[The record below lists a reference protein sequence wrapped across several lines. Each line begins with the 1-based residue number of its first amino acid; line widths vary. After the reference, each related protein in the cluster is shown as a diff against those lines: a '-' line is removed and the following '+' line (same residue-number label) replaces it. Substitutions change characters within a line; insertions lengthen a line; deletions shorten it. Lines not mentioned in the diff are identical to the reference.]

1 MGEIKIPKNQ
11 ILWVT
16 HKNDGVPQYIIT
28 SDMQRTKYILYKVL
42 KDFTLEKLKTSVN
55 PCFKEIDN
63 AE

>member
-1 MGEIKIPKNQ
+1 MGKIQIPKNQ

-16 HKNDGVPQYIIT
+16 HSNDGVPQYIIT
-28 SDMQRTKYILYKVL
+28 SDMQRTKYMLYKVL

-63 AE
+63 A